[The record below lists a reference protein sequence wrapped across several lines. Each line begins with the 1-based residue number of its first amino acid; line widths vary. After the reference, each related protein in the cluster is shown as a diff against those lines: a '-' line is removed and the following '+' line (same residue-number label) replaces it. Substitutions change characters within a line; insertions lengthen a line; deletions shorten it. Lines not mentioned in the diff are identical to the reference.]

1 MSEKIGIYGG
11 TFNPVHDGHVSL
23 CRQCIDA
30 LSLDRMIVIPANV
43 PPHKQAKEL
52 ASGKDRMAMLSLAFK
67 EEKAVVVSDIEQKR
81 QGKSYTVDTL
91 REIHTQFPDAQ
102 LFLLVGSDMLS
113 SFDKWYCFEEI
124 LTLATLVAGAR
135 EKDEYTALCSDR
147 EPLLRYAQ
155 RILILPVEE
164 IPVSSTEVRKN
175 LKETGTSPHVS
186 PAVLSYIK
194 EHHLYE

>member
-1 MSEKIGIYGG
+1 MSQKIGIYGG

-23 CRQCIDA
+23 CRQCMEA

-52 ASGKDRMAMLSLAFK
+52 ASSEDRMAMLSLAFK
-67 EEKAVVVSDIEQKR
+67 DQKNVIVSDIEQKR
-81 QGKSYTVDTL
+81 QGKSYTVETL
-91 REIHTQFPDAQ
+91 REIHAQFPQAE
-102 LFLLVGSDMLS
+102 LFLLVGSDMLA
-113 SFDKWYCFEEI
+113 SFDQWYCFEEI

-135 EKDEYTALCSDR
+135 EAGEYTALCSSR
-147 EPLLRYAQ
+147 ESLLHYAK
-155 RILILPVEE
+155 RILILPVKE
-164 IPVSSTEVRKN
+164 IPVSSTEVRQN
-175 LKETGTSPHVS
+175 LKETSTAAYVP